1 MLAPENL
8 RYHAVSNRI
17 EQVLWFL
24 TNPLLAHDM
33 GSKEAKTQWV
43 GWVTNQV

>member
-24 TNPLLAHDM
+24 ANTMLVHDM

-43 GWVTNQV
+43 GRVANQA

>member
-24 TNPLLAHDM
+24 TNLVLAHDM

-43 GWVTNQV
+43 GRVANQV